1 MKEFAVTFV
10 NRVFASRF
18 LALFS
23 LGVLALIPVHVAQSQ
38 TANSS
43 SICPVTQAPQPPFTP
58 TGVERQQRSGFY
70 FGTPKLSILLVGSWY
85 EQMNK
90 IVWLSDD
97 VRFPRQVD
105 LKVTGRRLDGDAP
118 PPKFEGPHVAR
129 ALDPSGQPKP
139 GHDFITSS
147 IKFPA
152 PGCWE
157 ITAQM
162 NGTKLTFVTD
172 VLPGPQR

>member
-1 MKEFAVTFV
+1 MKPAVAFA

-18 LALFS
+18 LALFGLS
-23 LGVLALIPVHVAQSQ
+23 VLVLIPVHVAQSQ
-38 TANSS
+38 TTNSS
-43 SICPVTQAPQPPFTP
+43 FICPVTEAPQPGFTP
-58 TGVERQQRSGFY
+58 TRVTRQPSRGFY

-90 IVWLSDD
+90 IVWFSDD
-97 VRFPRQVD
+97 VHFPRQVD
-105 LKVTGRRLDGDAP
+105 LKVTGRRLDGDAT

-129 ALDPSGQPKP
+129 ALDSSGKPQP

-147 IKFPA
+147 MKFPA

-157 ITAQM
+157 ITAEM